1 MTAPHLTDQIW
12 YNARLWTAAHAVA
25 NSGIMAADEPVSDGL
40 VAAANG
46 RIVYAGPA
54 KDAPALDAIQRTDCA
69 GRLVTPALIDC
80 HTHILYGGNRA
91 GEFAI
96 RQAGGSYIDIA
107 KAGGGIAAT
116 VAATGTLDEASLL
129 AVSLKRID
137 ALLAEGVGT
146 LEIKS
151 GYGLSLAGELCML
164 RAARRLEAL
173 RPVRVRTSYLAAHA
187 VPATY
192 RDRREAYMN
201 DVVLPGLVQAHE
213 LGLVDAVDAFCE
225 TIAFTPEEISR
236 LFDLAHHLGLPVRL
250 HAEQMTQGAGARLA
264 AQYHALSADHLE
276 WLSAAGASA
285 LAKAGTVAVLLPG
298 AFYALRE
305 TQKPPVAR
313 LRTAGAAMAIATDC
327 NPGTSPLC
335 SLLLAMNL
343 AATLFD
349 MTATE
354 CLRAVTRHAARA
366 LGLEQET
373 GHLTLGTSADLAIW
387 DAATAEELVYG
398 MGFNPLWRRVHRGQT
413 IERPNA

>member
-1 MTAPHLTDQIW
+1 MTAAHTTDQIW
-12 YNARLWTAAHAVA
+12 YNARLWGAAHTAPDTDTVRA
-25 NSGIMAADEPVSDGL
+25 NGL
-40 VAAANG
+40 VAVTGG

-54 KDAPALDAIQRTDCA
+54 EDAPALDTVQRTDCA
-69 GRLVTPALIDC
+69 GRLITPALIDC
-80 HTHILYGGNRA
+80 HSHILYGGNRA
-91 GEFAI
+91 GEFSI
-96 RQAGGSYIDIA
+96 RQAGGTYIDIA
-107 KAGGGIAAT
+107 RAGGGIAAT
-116 VAATGTLDEASLL
+116 VAATSALDEDALL
-129 AVSLKRID
+129 ATSLKRID

-151 GYGLSLAGELCML
+151 GYGLSLEAELRML
-164 RAARRLEAL
+164 RAARRLERV

-187 VPATY
+187 IPAAY

-213 LGLVDAVDAFCE
+213 QGLADAVDAFCE
-225 TIAFTPEEISR
+225 TIAFTPDEIRR
-236 LFDLAHHLGLPVRL
+236 LFNLAHNLGLPVKL
-250 HAEQMTQGAGARLA
+250 HAEQMTQGAGAQLA

-276 WLSAAGASA
+276 WLSADDADA

-305 TQKPPVAR
+305 TQKPPVAS
-313 LRTAGAAMAIATDC
+313 LRTAGARIAIATDC

-349 MTATE
+349 LTANE
-354 CLRAVTRHAARA
+354 CLQAVTSHAAMA
-366 LGLEQET
+366 LGITQET
-373 GHLTLGTSADLAIW
+373 GSLTVGTSADLAIW

-398 MGFNPLWRRVHRGQT
+398 MGFNPLWRRIHRGQT
-413 IERPNA
+413 IERSNT

>member
-1 MTAPHLTDQIW
+1 MDQIW
-12 YNARLWTAAHAVA
+12 YNARLWGAAHTAPDTDTVVT
-25 NSGIMAADEPVSDGL
+25 NGL
-40 VAAANG
+40 VAATDG

-54 KDAPALDAIQRTDCA
+54 QDAPALDAVQRTDCE
-69 GRLVTPALIDC
+69 GRLMTPALIDC
-80 HTHILYGGNRA
+80 HSHILYGGNRA

-96 RQAGGSYIDIA
+96 RQTGGTYIDIA

-116 VAATGTLDEASLL
+116 VAATSALDEDALL

-151 GYGLSLAGELCML
+151 GYGLSLVGELTML
-164 RAARRLEAL
+164 RAARRLERV

-187 VPATY
+187 IPATY

-201 DVVLPGLVQAHE
+201 DVVLPGLVQAHKQ
-213 LGLVDAVDAFCE
+213 GLVDAVDAFCE
-225 TIAFTPEEISR
+225 TIAFTPDEIRR
-236 LFDLAHHLGLPVRL
+236 LFDLAHSLGLPVKL

-276 WLSAAGASA
+276 WLSADDAAA

-305 TQKPPVAR
+305 TQKPPVAS
-313 LRTAGAAMAIATDC
+313 LRAAGAKIAIATDC

-349 MTATE
+349 LTANE
-354 CLRAVTRHAARA
+354 CLQAVTSHAAAA
-366 LGLEQET
+366 LGITQET
-373 GHLTLGTSADLAIW
+373 GSLTVGTSADLAIW

-398 MGFNPLWRRVHRGQT
+398 MGFNPLWRRIHRGQT
-413 IERPNA
+413 IERSKA